1 MTDTEKKP
9 RSLNLVAI
17 TFTTLLA
24 AGLLAAI
31 FIGWLIF
38 GSQGSMGRDVMV
50 DPFPFVGIYLA
61 ILFVVGLVLL
71 AAVVAVLGLP
81 LYFILRKPKQATT
94 RAHERQMS
102 PAEAHGTQTNR
113 GYLAW
118 LYVSAFFGA
127 LSFIRIEDN
136 DFFSIVAF
144 LQPPRALT
152 IVAGV
157 LSWVIALALSILA
170 KSKPALRAMPG
181 MRQLLSAYIVVAL
194 FQLFA
199 GYAWLHSAYSAKA
212 LQNDSS
218 NVAEAPDEKQWDAL
232 LAHDASAIPETS
244 LERVRV
250 YTNRPESGLGNLVET
265 LVRLKNIQRLKLLLD
280 NGLQMKAPVWQES
293 VSRMIFDALYQMDNK
308 REDSAPDWA
317 MYDMIVSA
325 DLPKGVPEAHWKA
338 VILASRNDDLAPIQA
353 QQFTADDWL
362 GPTGGIKNAP
372 PLLAFAL
379 RSASTDRMRARI
391 LNISGIPPAK
401 LAAQTSMPDL
411 CELAI
416 GINKKTLLQAM
427 RAIDGYDYKKG
438 ECGAWISH
446 ISAARDRRLKSGAA
460 ADAK

>member
-9 RSLNLVAI
+9 RSLNWVAI
-17 TFTTLLA
+17 TLSTLLV
-24 AGLLAAI
+24 AGLVAAI

-38 GSQGSMGRDVMV
+38 GSHGSMGRDVWV
-50 DPFPFVGIYLA
+50 DPYSLVGIYLA

-81 LYFILRKPKQATT
+81 LYFILRKPKQATPQ
-94 RAHERQMS
+94 AHERQMS
-102 PAEAHGTQTNR
+102 PAEARSPQTNR

-157 LSWVIALALSILA
+157 LSWGIALALNIQA
-170 KSKPALRAMPG
+170 KNKPALRTMPG
-181 MRQLLSAYIVVAL
+181 LRWLLSAYIVVAL

-199 GYAWLHSAYSAKA
+199 AYAWLHSAYFAKS
-212 LQNDSS
+212 LQNDTSTA
-218 NVAEAPDEKQWDAL
+218 AEATEEQEWDAL
-232 LAHDASAIPETS
+232 LAHDASAIPGRT
-244 LERVRV
+244 LERVRL
-250 YTNRPESGLGNLVET
+250 YTNRPESGLGNFVET
-265 LVRLKNIQRLKLLLD
+265 LVRLKNTQRLKLLLD

-293 VSRMIFDALYQMDNK
+293 VSRMIFEALYRMDDK

-317 MYDMIVSA
+317 MYDMIVST

-338 VILASRNDDLAPIQA
+338 VILASRNDDLAPIQV

-379 RSASTDRMRARI
+379 RSASTDRLRARI

-401 LAAQTSMPDL
+401 LAALTSMPDL